1 MLFLEESQ
9 NRKNI
14 SVNLYFYLFEGFINN
29 DYEMGIYYFNFLYQ
43 WELYSESVFKF
54 LNN

>member
-14 SVNLYFYLFEGFINN
+14 SANLYFYLFEGFINN
-29 DYEMGIYYFNFLYQ
+29 DYEICIYTKYIIAKKQ
-43 WELYSESVFKF
+43 IHI
-54 LNN
+54 